1 MLLYLKTGIEGIA
14 IFQRVLK
21 LESVLMNHDLII
33 ARYGE
38 IGIKSPKIRSRFERK
53 LVKNIKATFECEVER
68 NQGRIYIFPKDFEEG
83 IEKLNRVFG
92 VVSYSPATS
101 TRADYESIDETLGQY
116 TRELISE
123 GLIDENTKFAIK
135 CRRVGTHEFTSQE
148 MAAHCGGVVRNVVL
162 APVDLTNPDLTIFV
176 EIRDDDAYIFHEKIR
191 GPGGLPLGT
200 QGKVVVLLSSGID
213 SPVAAYLMMK
223 RGCEVIALHCNND
236 PFSGPKV
243 TENFNLLVD
252 QLNIYAK
259 GTPIKKRVID
269 YGEYLTV
276 AKQKAPEKMT
286 CVLCK
291 SGMYRIAEKLAVKLG
306 ADAIVDGSSVGQ
318 VASQTLS
325 NILATRY
332 GVDMPI
338 LSPLIGLD
346 KEEITKIAKD
356 IGTFDI
362 SKIDDGGC
370 SAVPRY
376 PETHADLERVKKACE
391 DMNQNEEVE
400 RAFEKIRKLD

>member
-1 MLLYLKTGIEGIA
+1 
-14 IFQRVLK
+14 
-21 LESVLMNHDLII
+21 MNHDLII

-38 IGIKSPKIRSRFERK
+38 IGLKSPKIRSRFEKK
-53 LVKNIKATFECEVER
+53 LVKNIKATFECDVDR
-68 NQGRIYIFPKDFEEG
+68 NQGRIYIFPKDFDEG

-101 TRADYESIDETLGQY
+101 TNSTYEDIDETLTRY
-116 TRELISE
+116 TENLIAE
-123 GLIDENTKFAIK
+123 NVLDENTKFAIK
-135 CRRVGTHEFTSQE
+135 CRRVGKHDFTSQE
-148 MAAHCGGVVRNVVL
+148 MAAHCGGVVRNVIL

-176 EIRDDDAYIFHEKIR
+176 EIRQDDAYIYHEKIK

-223 RGCEVIALHCNND
+223 RGCEVVALHCNND
-236 PFSGPKV
+236 PFSGPRV
-243 TENFNLLVD
+243 TELFNQLVD
-252 QLNIYAK
+252 QLNEYAR
-259 GTPIKKRVID
+259 GNPIKKRVID
-269 YGEYLTV
+269 YGEYLAA
-276 AKQKAPEKMT
+276 AKEKAPEKMT

-291 SGMYRIAEKLAVKLG
+291 SGMYRIAEKLALKLG

-332 GVDMPI
+332 GVEMPI

-346 KEEITKIAKD
+346 KEEITAIAKD
-356 IGTFDI
+356 IGTFEI

-376 PETHADLERVKKACE
+376 PETRADLERVKKACE
-391 DMNQNEEVE
+391 DMNQDVEVQK
-400 RAFEKIRKLD
+400 AFENIRKLD

>member
-1 MLLYLKTGIEGIA
+1 
-14 IFQRVLK
+14 
-21 LESVLMNHDLII
+21 MNHDLII

-38 IGIKSPKIRSRFERK
+38 IGLKSPKIRSRFERK
-53 LVKNIKATFECEVER
+53 LVKNIKATFECEVNR
-68 NQGRIYIFPKDFEEG
+68 NQGRIYIFPKDFDEG

-101 TRADYESIDETLGQY
+101 TNANYADIDETLTKY
-116 TRELISE
+116 TIDLVDE
-123 GLIDENTKFAIK
+123 GILDENTKFAIK
-135 CRRVGTHEFTSQE
+135 CRRVGTHDFTSQE
-148 MAAHCGGVVRNVVL
+148 MAAHCGGVVRNVVM

-176 EIRDDDAYIFHEKIR
+176 EIRENDAYIYHEKIR

-213 SPVAAYLMMK
+213 SPVAAYMMMK
-223 RGCEVIALHCNND
+223 RGCEVVALHCNND

-252 QLNIYAK
+252 QLNIYAR
-259 GTPIKKRVID
+259 GVPIKKRIID
-269 YGEYLTV
+269 YGEYLSV
-276 AKQKAPEKMT
+276 AKEKAPEKMT

-332 GVDMPI
+332 GVEMPI

-346 KEEITKIAKD
+346 KEEITAIAKE
-356 IGTFDI
+356 IGTFEI

-376 PETHADLERVKKACE
+376 PETRADLERVKKACE
-391 DMNQNEEVE
+391 DMGQDAEVQK
-400 RAFEKIRKLD
+400 AFENIRKLD

>member
-1 MLLYLKTGIEGIA
+1 
-14 IFQRVLK
+14 
-21 LESVLMNHDLII
+21 MNYDLII

-38 IGIKSPKIRSRFERK
+38 IGLKSPKIRSRFEKK
-53 LVKNIKATFECEVER
+53 LVKNIKATFDCDVDR
-68 NQGRIYIFPKDFEEG
+68 NQGRIYIFPNDFDEG

-101 TRADYESIDETLGQY
+101 TYSTYDEIDETLGGY
-116 TRELISE
+116 VEDLIEE
-123 GLIDENTKFAIK
+123 GILDENTKFAIK
-135 CRRVGTHEFTSQE
+135 CRRVGTHDYTSQE
-148 MAAHCGGVVRNVVL
+148 MAAHCGGVVRDKIL

-176 EIRDDDAYIFHEKIR
+176 EIRDDKAFIFHEKVK

-223 RGCEVIALHCNND
+223 RGCEVVALHCNND

-276 AKQKAPEKMT
+276 AKEKAPEKMT

-291 SGMYRIAEKLAVKLG
+291 SGMYRIAEKLANKIG

-346 KEEITKIAKD
+346 KEEITAIAKD
-356 IGTFDI
+356 IGTFEI

-376 PETHADLERVKKACE
+376 PETRADLERVKEACE
-391 DMNQNEEVE
+391 AMNQDVEVQK
-400 RAFEKIRKLD
+400 AFENIRKLE

>member
-1 MLLYLKTGIEGIA
+1 
-14 IFQRVLK
+14 
-21 LESVLMNHDLII
+21 MNHDLII

-38 IGIKSPKIRSRFERK
+38 IGLKSPKIRSRFERK
-53 LVKNIKATFECEVER
+53 LVKNIKATFECEVNR
-68 NQGRIYIFPKDFEEG
+68 NQGRIYIFPKDFDEG

-101 TRADYESIDETLGQY
+101 TNANYADIDETLTKY
-116 TRELISE
+116 TIDLVDE
-123 GLIDENTKFAIK
+123 GILDENTKFAIK
-135 CRRVGTHEFTSQE
+135 CRRVGTHDFTSQE
-148 MAAHCGGVVRNVVL
+148 MAAHCGGIVRNVVM

-176 EIRDDDAYIFHEKIR
+176 EIRENDAYIYHEKIR

-213 SPVAAYLMMK
+213 SPVAAYMMMK
-223 RGCEVIALHCNND
+223 RGCEVVALHCNND

-259 GTPIKKRVID
+259 GVPIEKRIID
-269 YGEYLTV
+269 YGEYLSV
-276 AKQKAPEKMT
+276 AKEKAPEKMT

-332 GVDMPI
+332 GVEMPI

-346 KEEITKIAKD
+346 KEEITAISKE
-356 IGTFDI
+356 IGTFEI

-376 PETHADLERVKKACE
+376 PETRADLERVKKACE
-391 DMNQNEEVE
+391 DMGQDAEVQK
-400 RAFEKIRKLD
+400 AFENIRKLD

>member
-1 MLLYLKTGIEGIA
+1 
-14 IFQRVLK
+14 
-21 LESVLMNHDLII
+21 MNHDVII

-38 IGIKSPKIRSRFERK
+38 IGLKSPKIRSRFERK

-68 NQGRIYIFPKDFEEG
+68 NQGRIYIFPEDFDEG

-101 TRADYESIDETLGQY
+101 TSSSYEDIDEVLARY
-116 TRELISE
+116 TRDLIGE
-123 GLIDENTKFAIK
+123 GVLDENTKFAIK
-135 CRRVGTHEFTSQE
+135 CRRVGTHDFTSQE
-148 MAAHCGGVVRNVVL
+148 MAAHCGGVVRDVIP
-162 APVDLTNPDLTIFV
+162 APVDLSNPDLTIFV
-176 EIRDDDAYIFHEKIR
+176 EIREDKAFFFHEKIR

-252 QLNIYAK
+252 QLNIYAS
-259 GTPIKKRVID
+259 GSPIRRRVMD
-269 YGEYLTV
+269 YGEYLQA
-276 AKQKAPEKMT
+276 AKERAPEKMT

-291 SGMYRIAEKLAVKLG
+291 SGMYRIAEKLAQKLG

-318 VASQTLS
+318 VASQTMS

-346 KEEITKIAKD
+346 KEEITAIAKE
-356 IGTFDI
+356 IGTFEI

-376 PETHADLERVKKACE
+376 PETRADLERVKEACE
-391 DMNQNEEVE
+391 AMNQDAEIEK
-400 RAFEKIRKLD
+400 AFEKIRKLD

>member
-1 MLLYLKTGIEGIA
+1 
-14 IFQRVLK
+14 
-21 LESVLMNHDLII
+21 MNYDLII

-38 IGIKSPKIRSRFERK
+38 IGVKSPKIRSRFERK
-53 LVKNIKATFECEVER
+53 LVKNIKATFECDVER
-68 NQGRIYIFPKDFEEG
+68 NQGRIYVRPKDFEEG

-101 TRADYESIDETLGQY
+101 TNTTYDEIDETLTRY
-116 TRELISE
+116 TESLVEE
-123 GLIDENTKFAIK
+123 GLIDEDTKFAIK
-135 CRRVGTHEFTSQE
+135 CRRVGKHDFTSQE
-148 MAAHCGGVVRNVVL
+148 MAAHCGGVVRNVVP
-162 APVDLTNPDLTIFV
+162 APVDLSNPDLTIFV
-176 EIRDDDAYIFHEKIR
+176 EVREDDTYIFHEKIK

-200 QGKVVVLLSSGID
+200 QGKVICLISSGID

-252 QLNIYAK
+252 QLNIYAS
-259 GTPIKKRVID
+259 GNPIKRRVID

-276 AKQKAPEKMT
+276 AKTKAPEKMT

-291 SGMYRIAEKLAVKLG
+291 SGMYKIAEKLALKLH

-332 GVDMPI
+332 GVDVPI

-346 KEEITKIAKD
+346 KEEITAIANE
-356 IGTFDI
+356 IGTFEI

-376 PETHADLERVKKACE
+376 PETHADLERVKIACE
-391 DMNQNEEVE
+391 EMNQNEEIE
-400 RAFEKIRKLD
+400 KAFQKIRRLD

>member
-1 MLLYLKTGIEGIA
+1 
-14 IFQRVLK
+14 
-21 LESVLMNHDLII
+21 MNYDLII

-38 IGIKSPKIRSRFERK
+38 IGLKSPKIRSRFERK
-53 LVKNIKATFECEVER
+53 LVKNIKATFDCEVDR
-68 NQGRIYIFPKDFEEG
+68 NQGRIYIFPKNFEEG
-83 IEKLNRVFG
+83 IDKLNRVFG

-101 TRADYESIDETLGQY
+101 TYANYEDIDEILRQY
-116 TRELISE
+116 TKDLMAE
-123 GLIDENTKFAIK
+123 GILDENTKFAIK
-135 CRRVGTHEFTSQE
+135 CRRVGTHDFTSQE
-148 MAAHCGGVVRNVVL
+148 MAAHCGGVVRDVVL

-176 EIRDDDAYIFHEKIR
+176 EIRDDDAYIYHEKIK

-243 TENFNLLVD
+243 TELFNRLVD
-252 QLNIYAK
+252 QLNLYAK
-259 GTPIKKRVID
+259 GVPIKKRVID
-269 YGEYLTV
+269 YGEYLQA
-276 AKQKAPEKMT
+276 AKENAPEKMT

-291 SGMYRIAEKLAVKLG
+291 SGMYHIAEKLAQKLG

-332 GVDMPI
+332 GVEMPI

-346 KEEITKIAKD
+346 KEEITAIAKE
-356 IGTFDI
+356 IGTFEI

-370 SAVPRY
+370 SAVPKY
-376 PETHADLERVKKACE
+376 PETRADLERVKQACE
-391 DMNQNEEVE
+391 AMNQDVEVQK
-400 RAFEKIRKLD
+400 AFENIRRLD

>member
-1 MLLYLKTGIEGIA
+1 
-14 IFQRVLK
+14 
-21 LESVLMNHDLII
+21 MNYDVII

-38 IGIKSPKIRSRFERK
+38 IGLKSPKIRSRFEKK
-53 LVKNIKATFECEVER
+53 LVKNIKAAFECDVDR
-68 NQGRIYIFPKDFEEG
+68 NQGRIYIHPKDFNDG

-101 TRADYESIDETLGQY
+101 TKTTYEDIDTTLGDY
-116 TRELISE
+116 VEELID
-123 GLIDENTKFAIK
+123 GGILDENTKFAIK
-135 CRRVGTHEFTSQE
+135 CRRVGTHDFTSQE
-148 MAAHCGGVVRNVVL
+148 MAAHCGGVVRNKVL

-176 EIRDDDAYIFHEKIR
+176 EVREDDTFIFHEKIK

-223 RGCEVIALHCNND
+223 RGCEVIALNCNNE
-236 PFSGPKV
+236 PFSTPKAL
-243 TENFNLLVD
+243 ELFNQLVN
-252 QLNIYAK
+252 QLNVYAK
-259 GTPIKKRVID
+259 GVPIKRRVVD
-269 YGEYLTV
+269 YGEYLQA
-276 AKQKAPEKMT
+276 AKDNAPEKMT

-291 SGMYRIAEKLAVKLG
+291 SGMYHIAEKLALKLG

-346 KEEITKIAKD
+346 KEEITAIAKE
-356 IGTFDI
+356 IGTFEI

-391 DMNQNEEVE
+391 DMNQDVEVE
-400 RAFEKIRKLD
+400 MAFENIRKLD

>member
-1 MLLYLKTGIEGIA
+1 
-14 IFQRVLK
+14 
-21 LESVLMNHDLII
+21 MNHDLII

-68 NQGRIYIFPKDFEEG
+68 NQGRIYIFPKDFKEG

-101 TRADYESIDETLGQY
+101 TKANYESIDETLGQY

-123 GLIDENTKFAIK
+123 GLLDENTKFAIK

-356 IGTFDI
+356 IGTFEI

-391 DMNQNEEVE
+391 DMNQDEEVE

>member
-1 MLLYLKTGIEGIA
+1 
-14 IFQRVLK
+14 
-21 LESVLMNHDLII
+21 MNHDVII

-38 IGIKSPKIRSRFERK
+38 IGLKSPKIRSRFERK
-53 LVKNIKATFECEVER
+53 LVKNIRATFECEVER
-68 NQGRIYIFPKDFEEG
+68 NQGRIYIFPQDFDEG

-101 TRADYESIDETLGQY
+101 TDSTYEGIDETLTAY
-116 TRELISE
+116 TEELISE
-123 GLIDENTKFAIK
+123 GILDEDTKFAIK
-135 CRRVGTHEFTSQE
+135 CRRVGNHDYTSQE

-176 EIRDDDAYIFHEKIR
+176 EIRENRAFIYHEKIK

-223 RGCEVIALHCNND
+223 RGCEVVALHCNND
-236 PFSGPKV
+236 PFAGPKV
-243 TENFNLLVD
+243 TELFNRLVD

-259 GTPIKKRVID
+259 GNPIQKRVMD
-269 YGEYLTV
+269 YGEYLQA
-276 AKQKAPEKMT
+276 AKDNAPEKMT

-291 SGMYRIAEKLAVKLG
+291 SGMYHIAEKLAQKLG

-346 KEEITKIAKD
+346 KEEITAIAKE
-356 IGTFDI
+356 IGTFEI

-376 PETHADLERVKKACE
+376 PETRADLERVKEACE
-391 DMNQNEEVE
+391 AMNQEAEIE
-400 RAFEKIRKLD
+400 KAFEKIRKLD

>member
-1 MLLYLKTGIEGIA
+1 
-14 IFQRVLK
+14 
-21 LESVLMNHDLII
+21 MNHDLII

-38 IGIKSPKIRSRFERK
+38 IGLKSPKVRSRFERK
-53 LVKNIKATFECEVER
+53 LVKNIKATFECEVDR
-68 NQGRIYIFPKDFEEG
+68 NQGRIYIHPKDFDDG

-101 TRADYESIDETLGQY
+101 TNADYANIDETLTEY
-116 TRELISE
+116 TRDLVDE
-123 GLIDENTKFAIK
+123 GILDENTKFAIK
-135 CRRVGTHEFTSQE
+135 CRRVGTHDFTSQE

-176 EIRDDDAYIFHEKIR
+176 EIRDNGAYIYHEKIR

-223 RGCEVIALHCNND
+223 RGCEVVALHCNND

-243 TENFNLLVD
+243 TELFNQLVD

-259 GTPIKKRVID
+259 GVPIKKRVID
-269 YGEYLTV
+269 YGEYLQA
-276 AKQKAPEKMT
+276 AKDNAPEKMT

-291 SGMYRIAEKLAVKLG
+291 SGMYRIAEKLAQKLG

-332 GVDMPI
+332 GVEMPI

-346 KEEITKIAKD
+346 KEEITKIAKE
-356 IGTFDI
+356 IGTFEI

-370 SAVPRY
+370 SAVPKY
-376 PETHADLERVKKACE
+376 PETRADLERVKQACE
-391 DMNQNEEVE
+391 DMNQDEEVQM
-400 RAFEKIRKLD
+400 AFDNIRKI

>member
-1 MLLYLKTGIEGIA
+1 
-14 IFQRVLK
+14 
-21 LESVLMNHDLII
+21 MNHELII

-38 IGIKSPKIRSRFERK
+38 IGLKSPKIRSRFERK
-53 LVKNIKATFECEVER
+53 LVKNIKATFECDVDR
-68 NQGRIYIFPKDFEEG
+68 NQGRIYIFPKDFDEG
-83 IEKLNRVFG
+83 IKKLNRVFG
-92 VVSYSPATS
+92 VVSYSPATA
-101 TRADYESIDETLGQY
+101 THANYDEIDETLAQY
-116 TRELISE
+116 TKDLMAE
-123 GLIDENTKFAIK
+123 GILDENTKFAIK
-135 CRRVGTHEFTSQE
+135 CRRVGTHDFTSQE

-176 EIRDDDAYIFHEKIR
+176 EIRENDAYIYHEKIK

-223 RGCEVIALHCNND
+223 RGCEVVALNCNND
-236 PFSGPKV
+236 PFTTPKAL
-243 TENFNLLVD
+243 ELFNQLVD
-252 QLNIYAK
+252 QLNIYAN
-259 GTPIKKRVID
+259 GVPIKKRIVD
-269 YGEYLTV
+269 YGEYLAV
-276 AKQKAPEKMT
+276 AKEKAPEKMT

-291 SGMYRIAEKLAVKLG
+291 SGMYRIAEKLANKIG

-332 GVDMPI
+332 GVEMPI

-346 KEEITKIAKD
+346 KEEITAIAKD
-356 IGTFDI
+356 IGTFEI

-376 PETHADLERVKKACE
+376 PETRADLQRVREACE
-391 DMNQNEEVE
+391 AMNQDEEVQK
-400 RAFEKIRKLD
+400 AFENIHGD

>member
-1 MLLYLKTGIEGIA
+1 MK
-14 IFQRVLK
+14 
-21 LESVLMNHDLII
+21 HDVII

-53 LVKNIKATFECEVER
+53 LVKNIKATFECDVLR
-68 NQGRIYIFPKDFEEG
+68 NQGRIYVHPKDFDEG
-83 IEKLNRVFG
+83 ISKLNKVFG

-101 TRADYESIDETLGQY
+101 TTYMSIDETLTQY
-116 TRELISE
+116 TKELISE
-123 GLIDENTKFAIK
+123 NILDENTRFAIR
-135 CRRVGTHEFTSQE
+135 CRRVGNHDFTSQE
-148 MAAHCGGVVRNVVL
+148 MAAHCGGVVRKTIL
-162 APVDLTNPDLTIFV
+162 APVDLTNPDLTIYI
-176 EIRDDDAYIFHEKIR
+176 EIRDKETFIYHEKIK

-236 PFSGPKV
+236 PFSDSKV
-243 TENFNLLVD
+243 TEKFNLLVD
-252 QLNIYAK
+252 QLNKYTS
-259 GTPIKKRVID
+259 GNPIKKMVID
-269 YGEYLTV
+269 YGEYLSL
-276 AKQKAPEKMT
+276 AKKDAPERMT

-291 SGMYRIAEKLAVKLG
+291 SGMYKIAEKVAIDSD

-325 NILATRY
+325 NILATRA
-332 GVDMPI
+332 GVEMPI

-346 KEEITKIAKD
+346 KEEITKISKD
-356 IGTFDI
+356 IGTFPI
-362 SKIDDGGC
+362 SEIDDGGC

-376 PETHADLERVKKACE
+376 PETHADLKLVKEVCKSINQDEALEKAFVNIRV
-391 DMNQNEEVE
+391 
-400 RAFEKIRKLD
+400 LD

>member
-1 MLLYLKTGIEGIA
+1 
-14 IFQRVLK
+14 
-21 LESVLMNHDLII
+21 MNHDVII

-38 IGIKSPKIRSRFERK
+38 IGLKSPKIRSRFERK

-68 NQGRIYIFPKDFEEG
+68 NQGRIYIFPQDFDEG

-92 VVSYSPATS
+92 VVSYSPAIS
-101 TRADYESIDETLGQY
+101 TDSTYEGIDETLTAY
-116 TRELISE
+116 TEELISE
-123 GLIDENTKFAIK
+123 GILDEDTKFAIK
-135 CRRVGTHEFTSQE
+135 CRRVGNHDYTSQE

-176 EIRDDDAYIFHEKIR
+176 EIRENRAFIYHEKIR

-200 QGKVVVLLSSGID
+200 QGRVVVLLSSGID

-223 RGCEVIALHCNND
+223 RGCEVVALHCNND

-243 TENFNLLVD
+243 TELFNQLVD

-259 GTPIKKRVID
+259 GNPIQKRIID
-269 YGEYLTV
+269 YGEYLQA
-276 AKQKAPEKMT
+276 AKDNAPEKMT

-291 SGMYRIAEKLAVKLG
+291 SGMYHIAEKLAQKLG

-346 KEEITKIAKD
+346 KEEITAIAKE
-356 IGTFDI
+356 IGTFEI

-370 SAVPRY
+370 SAVPKY
-376 PETHADLERVKKACE
+376 PETRADLNRVKEACE
-391 DMNQNEEVE
+391 AMNQDVE
-400 RAFEKIRKLD
+400 IEKAFEKIRKLD

>member
-1 MLLYLKTGIEGIA
+1 
-14 IFQRVLK
+14 
-21 LESVLMNHDLII
+21 MNYDLII

-53 LVKNIKATFECEVER
+53 LVKNIKATFECDVDR
-68 NQGRIYIFPKDFEEG
+68 NQGRIYVRPEDFDEG
-83 IEKLNRVFG
+83 VEKLNRVFG

-101 TRADYESIDETLGQY
+101 THTTYDEIDETLTRY
-116 TRELISE
+116 TEKLVDK

-135 CRRVGTHEFTSQE
+135 CRRVGQHDFTSQE
-148 MAAHCGGVVRNVVL
+148 MAAHCGGVVRSVVL

-176 EIRDDDAYIFHEKIR
+176 EVREDDTFIFHEKIK

-213 SPVAAYLMMK
+213 SPVAAYMMMK

-252 QLNIYAK
+252 QLNKYAS
-259 GTPIKKRVID
+259 GNPIKRRVID

-276 AKQKAPEKMT
+276 AKNKAPEKMT

-291 SGMYRIAEKLAVKLG
+291 SGMYRIAEKLALKLH

-332 GVDMPI
+332 GVDVPI

-346 KEEITKIAKD
+346 KEEITAIAKD

-370 SAVPRY
+370 CAVPRY
-376 PETHADLERVKKACE
+376 PETHADLKRVKQACE
-391 DMNQNEEVE
+391 DMNQDIEVQK
-400 RAFEKIRKLD
+400 AFENIRKID

>member
-1 MLLYLKTGIEGIA
+1 
-14 IFQRVLK
+14 
-21 LESVLMNHDLII
+21 MNHDVII

-38 IGIKSPKIRSRFERK
+38 IGLKSPKIRARFERK

-68 NQGRIYIFPKDFEEG
+68 NQGRIYIFPQDFNEG

-101 TRADYESIDETLGQY
+101 TDSTYEGIDETLTAY
-116 TRELISE
+116 TEELISE
-123 GLIDENTKFAIK
+123 GILDEDTKFAIK
-135 CRRVGTHEFTSQE
+135 CRRVGNHDYTSQE
-148 MAAHCGGVVRNVVL
+148 MAAHCGGVVRSVVL

-176 EIRDDDAYIFHEKIR
+176 EIRENKAFIYHEKIR

-200 QGKVVVLLSSGID
+200 QGRVVVLLSSGID

-223 RGCEVIALHCNND
+223 RGCEVVALHCNND

-243 TENFNLLVD
+243 TELFNQLVD

-259 GTPIKKRVID
+259 GNPIRKRVID
-269 YGEYLTV
+269 YGEYLQA
-276 AKQKAPEKMT
+276 AKDNAPEKMT

-291 SGMYRIAEKLAVKLG
+291 SGMYHIAEKLAQKVG

-346 KEEITKIAKD
+346 KEEITAIAKE
-356 IGTFDI
+356 IGTFEI

-370 SAVPRY
+370 SAVPKY
-376 PETHADLERVKKACE
+376 PETRADLNRVKEACE
-391 DMNQNEEVE
+391 AMNQDAEIEK
-400 RAFEKIRKLD
+400 AFEKIRKLD

>member
-1 MLLYLKTGIEGIA
+1 MKGLLF
-14 IFQRVLK
+14 FQRA
-21 LESVLMNHDLII
+21 LERDVIMNYDLII

-38 IGIKSPKIRSRFERK
+38 IGLKSPKIRSRFERK
-53 LVKNIKATFECEVER
+53 LVKNIEATFECDVER
-68 NQGRIYIFPKDFEEG
+68 NQGRIYIHPEDFDDG

-101 TRADYESIDETLGQY
+101 TKTTYEQIDETLTAY
-116 TRELISE
+116 VKELVSE

-135 CRRVGTHEFTSQE
+135 CRRVGTHDFTSQE
-148 MAAHCGGVVRNVVL
+148 MAAHCGGVVRKVVL

-176 EIRDDDAYIFHEKIR
+176 EVREGDTYIFHEKIK

-223 RGCEVIALHCNND
+223 RGCEVVALHCNND

-243 TENFNLLVD
+243 TENFNALVD
-252 QLNIYAK
+252 QLNIYAR
-259 GTPIKKRVID
+259 GVPIQKRIVD
-269 YGEYLTV
+269 YGEYLQT
-276 AKQKAPEKMT
+276 AKDKAPEKMT

-291 SGMYRIAEKLAVKLG
+291 SGMYHIAEKLARKLG

-332 GVDMPI
+332 GVEMPI

-346 KEEITKIAKD
+346 KEEITEIAKK
-356 IGTFDI
+356 IGTFEI

-370 SAVPRY
+370 SAVPKY
-376 PETHADLERVKKACE
+376 PETRADLDRVKKACE
-391 DMNQNEEVE
+391 DMNQKEAIQK
-400 RAFEKIRKLD
+400 AFENIRKV